1 MKRGEN
7 IRPNQRGEFP
17 RVDGSAFVDPSAL
30 IVGDVLVGR
39 EVFVGPGAVIRAD
52 EPRSSIEIG
61 DGSNVQD
68 GVIIHALEGSRVLI
82 GKMTSLAHG
91 CRIHGPCRIGDG
103 CFVGFGSVVFGAS
116 IGDGTLVRH
125 LAVVEGVEV
134 GKGKRVESG
143 CVVDTH
149 AKARELEGLGEG
161 DRDFANRVAAMNL
174 SLARTYREM
183 LED

>member
-17 RVDGSAFVDPSAL
+17 RVHGSAFVDPSAL
-30 IVGDVLVGR
+30 IIGDVFVGR
-39 EVFVGPGAVIRAD
+39 DVFVGPGAVIRAD

-68 GVIIHALEGSRVLI
+68 GVIVHALEGSRVLI
-82 GKMTSLAHG
+82 GKRTSLTHG
-91 CRIHGPCRIGDG
+91 CIIHGPCRIGDG

-116 IGDGTLVRH
+116 VGDGTLVRH

-134 GKGKRVESG
+134 GAGKRVESG
-143 CVVDTH
+143 GVVDTH
-149 AKARELEGLGEG
+149 AKAQELEELGEG
-161 DRDFANRVAAMNL
+161 DRDLANRVAAMNL
-174 SLARTYREM
+174 SLARAYREM
-183 LED
+183 LGD